1 MARTDVTRRGFL
13 GTTAVAA
20 AAAALPEG
28 AQAAHEPLV
37 KGQQRDPVDIVVVG
51 AGISGLVAAREIV
64 REGRSVV
71 VLEARPR
78 VGGRT
83 LNAALGHGKVIE
95 QGGEFAGPTQ
105 DHILALAAEL
115 GVDTFKT
122 YDQGDYVYYRNGQ
135 HSVYR
140 GVVPPDPSGTAD
152 AIKTVVQFDQMAAQI
167 PPHAPWTAPHAQD
180 WDGETVE
187 TWKRDNLATPDG
199 RFLLDAAVENT
210 VAVSARDISLLH
222 MLFVIAS
229 AGNERT
235 RGTLERMIT
244 TTGGAQERRFVG
256 GSQLIPIRLAEQL
269 GHRVILGAPVRRVV
283 HTKTGV
289 RVESDTVTV
298 QGSRVIVAI
307 APALTAAIDYQPK
320 LPALRAQLTQ
330 RFPQASGIKIQ
341 AVYDEPFW
349 RHQGL
354 AGQALGDAVPVKVT
368 FDNSPPDGS
377 PGVLTGF
384 ISGGTESRVWG
395 TRPAHER
402 RAAVLRSLTTYF
414 GKRAGNPERYLEL
427 DWSEEQWTRGCGA
440 GFTPPGV
447 LLDYGTAIRQPIG
460 RIHWAGSET
469 SPYWN
474 GYMDGA
480 VRAGKR
486 AAAEALKRI

>member
-1 MARTDVTRRGFL
+1 MARADVTRRGFL
-13 GTTAVAA
+13 GTTAAAA

-28 AQAAHEPLV
+28 THAADQPLV
-37 KGQQRDPVDIVVVG
+37 KGQHHDPVDVVVVG
-51 AGISGLVAAREIV
+51 AGISGLVAAREIA
-64 REGRSVV
+64 RAGRSVA
-71 VLEARPR
+71 VLEARAR

-115 GVDTFKT
+115 GVKTFKT
-122 YDQGDYVYYRNGQ
+122 YDHGDYVYYRHGQ
-135 HSVYR
+135 RSVYR
-140 GVVPPDPSGTAD
+140 GALPPDPSGTAD
-152 AIKTVVQFDQMAAQI
+152 AIKTIVQFDQMAAQI
-167 PPHAPWTAPHAQD
+167 PPHAPWTARRAED

-199 RFLLDAAVENT
+199 RFLLDAAVETT

-222 MLFVIAS
+222 MLFVVAS

-235 RGTLERMIT
+235 RGTLERMIS

-269 GHRVILGAPVRRVV
+269 GHRVILGAPVRRIV

-289 RVESDTVTV
+289 RVQSDTVV
-298 QGSRVIVAI
+298 VHGRRVIVAI

-354 AGQALGDAVPVKVT
+354 AGQALGDAAPVKVT
-368 FDNSPPDGS
+368 IDNSPPDGS

-402 RAAVLRSLTTYF
+402 RAAVLHSLAAYF

-427 DWSEEQWTRGCGA
+427 DWSQQQWTRGCGA

-460 RIHWAGSET
+460 RIHWAGTET

-474 GYMDGA
+474 GFMDGA
-480 VRAGKR
+480 ARAGKR